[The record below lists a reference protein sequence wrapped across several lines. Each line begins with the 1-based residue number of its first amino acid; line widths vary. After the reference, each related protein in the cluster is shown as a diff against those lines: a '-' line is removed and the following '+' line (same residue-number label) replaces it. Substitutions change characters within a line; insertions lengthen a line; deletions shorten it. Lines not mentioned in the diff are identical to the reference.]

1 MWQASRKRREEGT
14 QTGRQALL
22 GICMNAGRAI
32 GRQTNREPEGERE
45 KRGKEVRIRDEGEGV
60 REESKSG
67 RKRGSDGWTEGG
79 MEGGRREIRRWR
91 RREGTREQAR
101 KRWRRALARDAEAWC
116 MR

>member
-79 MEGGRREIRRWR
+79 MEVGRWEIRRWR
-91 RREGTREQAR
+91 RWE
-101 KRWRRALARDAEAWC
+101 
-116 MR
+116 